1 MKQFLLLLNVFAYMT
16 SNIYVATNNILNNED
31 NSLCLQRQ
39 TVKHIIH
46 TVNTFLG
53 NYNLKSECSF

>member
-1 MKQFLLLLNVFAYMT
+1 MT
-16 SNIYVATNNILNNED
+16 SNPHMATNNILTNED

-53 NYNLKSECSF
+53 NYNLKSECSL